1 MPTSTEKSQDKSFT
15 KYKYNAIKIYSSDEW
30 MANSTKR
37 YRTVFDKMETNYLR
51 AEFSFFNK
59 LFDEEEWETTVNLK
73 AFSLDG
79 SKRTELCNLDSKITI
94 KTDDN
99 IVYVRDGWGNE
110 TYGTFWKKGD
120 YLWEAYIDNELVGSE
135 KFYIEDV
142 GVVTNDYNPYM
153 EIESIKLY
161 AGPFDVIPESER
173 KYLVKFNREETQ
185 YVWVECKIKNKVNTD
200 WFCELFYNFYDDA
213 RQLKGQTSTVNF
225 IEKNKQDEIFAY
237 EAGWGNKVKGSWK
250 HDKYTVE
257 IVFMDTLLAV
267 VPFETGEEA
276 IEGEVELLGNNL
288 NAITSKKS
296 IAQTT
301 ETLEDVM
308 KQLNELIGLQEVKK
322 EIKDHISYLN
332 FIKIR
337 KEKGFED
344 SEKMSL
350 HSVFTGNPGTGK
362 TTVVN
367 LLGKIYNK
375 MGLLSKGHVKEVDR
389 SDLVGEYI
397 GQTAPKV
404 KKLIDE
410 ARGGILFIDEA
421 YALSRD
427 DDKDFGQEVIEI
439 LIKEMSD
446 GKGDIAIMCAG
457 YPKEM
462 KNFLESNPGMKSR
475 FNYYFHFED
484 YNPEELE
491 EIAQY
496 ACTKRSVKLTE
507 EAKIEIKKMLVE
519 AFRNRNHTFGNA
531 RFAYSLIDEAKM
543 NLGLRLMTNP
553 DVVNLSEEVLQTI
566 ELADIETISNGK
578 QKKKLD
584 FEVDEHHLK
593 ESLNELNS
601 LVGLINIKD
610 EINELVKL
618 VRYYRET
625 GKYTLNKFSLHTVF
639 TGNPGTGKTTV
650 ARIIGGIYKSLGLL
664 EKGHVVETDRE
675 GLIAGYVGQTALKT
689 KAKIDEAMG
698 GVLFIDEAYALS
710 DGSNND
716 FGKEAIEI
724 ILKNMEDQRG
734 KFAVI
739 VAGYPDNMS
748 NFLLSN
754 PGLKS
759 RFDRVLNFV
768 DYTSAELYEI
778 ALGLFA
784 KENIK
789 PDAPAEEHL
798 KKYFDTLFSKKDKY
812 FGNARTIRNIAGE
825 AIKNQ
830 NLRMASIPTAQRT
843 KEMLDILTIDD
854 VKEFTIEE
862 INTGKT
868 LGFRFN

>member
-1 MPTSTEKSQDKSFT
+1 MPTSKEKSKDKSFT
-15 KYKYNAIKIYSSDEW
+15 KYKFNAIKIYSSDEW

-37 YRTVFDKMETNYLR
+37 YRTVFDRMETNYMR

-73 AFSLDG
+73 AFKLDG
-79 SKRTELCNLDSKITI
+79 SNKTELCNLDSKITV
-94 KTDDN
+94 KTDEN

-110 TYGTFWKKGD
+110 TYGTFWKRGD
-120 YLWEAYIDNELVGSE
+120 YQWEAYLDNEFVGSA

-161 AGPFDVIPESER
+161 SGPFEVMPENER
-173 KYLVKFNREETQ
+173 KYLVKFNRDETL
-185 YVWVECKIKNKVNTD
+185 YVWVECKIKNKTSAD

-213 RQLKGQTSTVNF
+213 RQLKGQTDTLNY
-225 IEKNKQDEIFAY
+225 IDKNKQDEKFSY
-237 EAGWGNKVKGSWK
+237 EAGWGNKTTGSWK

-257 IVFMDTLLAV
+257 IVFMDTLLAI
-267 VPFETGEEA
+267 VPFEVGAEEV
-276 IEGEVELLGNNL
+276 EGEVEILGNNL
-288 NAITSKKS
+288 SAVPLKKG
-296 IAQTT
+296 T
-301 ETLEDVM
+301 EKTAESLEDIM

-332 FIKIR
+332 FIKLR

-397 GQTAPKV
+397 GQTAPRV

-421 YALSRD
+421 YALSRE
-427 DDKDFGQEVIEI
+427 DDKDFGKEAIEI

-462 KNFLESNPGMKSR
+462 KHFLESNPGMKSR
-475 FNYYFHFED
+475 FNYYFHFDD
-484 YNPEELE
+484 YVPDELE
-491 EIAQY
+491 EIALF
-496 ACTKRSVKLTE
+496 ACTKRSVKLTD
-507 EAKIEIKKMLVE
+507 EAKTEIRKILVE
-519 AFRNRNHTFGNA
+519 AFRNRNDSFGNA
-531 RFAYSLIDEAKM
+531 RFAFSLIDEAKM

-553 DVVNLSEEVLQTI
+553 DVANLTEEALQTI
-566 ELADIETISNGK
+566 ELADVEPIIAGK
-578 QKKKLD
+578 QKKKLN
-584 FEVDEHHLK
+584 FEVDELRLK
-593 ESLNELNS
+593 ESLHELNS

-625 GKYTLNKFSLHTVF
+625 GKHTLNKFSLHTVF

-689 KAKIDEAMG
+689 KVKIDEAMG

-724 ILKNMEDQRG
+724 ILKNMEDNRG

-759 RFDRVLNFV
+759 RFDRVLNFI
-768 DYTSAELYEI
+768 DYTSAELYDI
-778 ALGLFA
+778 AVGLLA
-784 KENIK
+784 KENLK
-789 PDAPAEEHL
+789 ADAKAEEHL
-798 KKYFDTLFSKKDKY
+798 RKYFDILFSKKDKY
-812 FGNARTIRNIAGE
+812 FGNARTVRNVVGE

-830 NLRMASIPTAQRT
+830 NLRMASMPSAHRT
-843 KEMLDILTIDD
+843 KEMLDILTLDD
-854 VKEFTIEE
+854 VKEFTLEE
-862 INTGKT
+862 TQTGKK
-868 LGFRFN
+868 LGFKLN

>member
-1 MPTSTEKSQDKSFT
+1 MPTSKEKSKDKSFT
-15 KYKYNAIKIYSSDEW
+15 KYKFNAIKIYSSDEW

-37 YRTVFDKMETNYLR
+37 YRTVFDRMETNYMR

-73 AFSLDG
+73 AFKLDG
-79 SKRTELCNLDSKITI
+79 SNKTELCNLDSKITV
-94 KTDDN
+94 KTDEN

-110 TYGTFWKKGD
+110 TYGTFWKRGD
-120 YLWEAYIDNELVGSE
+120 YQWEAYLDNEFVGSA

-161 AGPFDVIPESER
+161 SGPFEVMPENES
-173 KYLVKFNREETQ
+173 KYLVKFNRDETL
-185 YVWVECKIKNKVNTD
+185 YVWVECKIKNKTSAD

-213 RQLKGQTSTVNF
+213 RQLKGQTDTLNY
-225 IEKNKQDEIFAY
+225 IDKNKQDEKFSY
-237 EAGWGNKVKGSWK
+237 EAGWGNKTTGSWK

-257 IVFMDTLLAV
+257 IVFMDTLLAI
-267 VPFETGEEA
+267 VPFEVGAEEV
-276 IEGEVELLGNNL
+276 EGEVEILGNNL
-288 NAITSKKS
+288 SAVPLKKG
-296 IAQTT
+296 T
-301 ETLEDVM
+301 EKTAESLEDIM

-332 FIKIR
+332 FIKLR

-397 GQTAPKV
+397 GQTAPRV

-421 YALSRD
+421 YALSRE
-427 DDKDFGQEVIEI
+427 DDKDFGKEAIEI

-462 KNFLESNPGMKSR
+462 KHFLESNPGMKSR
-475 FNYYFHFED
+475 FNYYFHFDD
-484 YNPEELE
+484 YVPDELE
-491 EIAQY
+491 EIALF
-496 ACTKRSVKLTE
+496 ACTKRSVKLTD
-507 EAKIEIKKMLVE
+507 EAKTEIRKILVE
-519 AFRNRNHTFGNA
+519 AFRNRNDSFGNA
-531 RFAYSLIDEAKM
+531 RFAFSLIDEAKM

-553 DVVNLSEEVLQTI
+553 DVANLTEEALQTI
-566 ELADIETISNGK
+566 ELADVEPIIAGK
-578 QKKKLD
+578 QKKKLN
-584 FEVDEHHLK
+584 FEVDELRLK
-593 ESLNELNS
+593 ESLHELNS

-625 GKYTLNKFSLHTVF
+625 GKHTLNKFSLHTVF

-689 KAKIDEAMG
+689 KVKIDEAMG

-724 ILKNMEDQRG
+724 ILKNMEDNRG

-759 RFDRVLNFV
+759 RFDRVLNFI
-768 DYTSAELYEI
+768 DYTSAELYDI
-778 ALGLFA
+778 AVGLLA
-784 KENIK
+784 KENLK
-789 PDAPAEEHL
+789 ADAKAEEHL
-798 KKYFDTLFSKKDKY
+798 RKYFDILFSKKDKY
-812 FGNARTIRNIAGE
+812 FGNARTVRNVVGE

-830 NLRMASIPTAQRT
+830 NLRMASMPSAHRT
-843 KEMLDILTIDD
+843 KEMLDILTLDD
-854 VKEFTIEE
+854 VKEFTLEE
-862 INTGKT
+862 TQTGKK
-868 LGFRFN
+868 LGFKLN

>member
-1 MPTSTEKSQDKSFT
+1 MPTSKEKSKDKSFT
-15 KYKYNAIKIYSSDEW
+15 KYKFNAVKIYSSDEW

-37 YRTVFDKMETNYLR
+37 YRTVFEKMETNYMR
-51 AEFSFFNK
+51 AEFSFYNK
-59 LFDEEEWETTVNLK
+59 LFDEEEWEAAINLK
-73 AFSLDG
+73 AFKLDG
-79 SKRTELCNLDSKITI
+79 SNRTELCNLDSKITVKI
-94 KTDDN
+94 DEN
-99 IVYVRDGWGNE
+99 IVYIRDGWGNE

-120 YLWEAYIDNELVGSE
+120 YLWEAYIDNEFVGSA
-135 KFYIEDV
+135 KFHVEDV
-142 GVVTNDYNPYM
+142 GVVTNDYNPYL

-173 KYLVKFNREETQ
+173 KYLVKFNRDETQ
-185 YVWVECKIKNKVNTD
+185 YVWVECKIKNKVDAD

-213 RQLKGQTSTVNF
+213 GQLKGQTDTVNY
-225 IEKNKQDEIFAY
+225 IEKNKKDEVFSY
-237 EAGWGNKVKGSWK
+237 EAGWGNKVTGSWK
-250 HDKYTVE
+250 NDKYTVE

-267 VPFETGEEA
+267 IPFETGTEA
-276 IEGEVELLGNNL
+276 IEGEVEILGPNQC
-288 NAITSKKS
+288 AIPVKKG
-296 IAQTT
+296 AEQTT
-301 ETLEDVM
+301 ESLEDIM

-322 EIKDHISYLN
+322 EIRDHISYLN

-367 LLGKIYNK
+367 MLGKIYNK

-397 GQTAPKV
+397 GQTAPRV

-421 YALSRD
+421 YALSRE

-462 KNFLESNPGMKSR
+462 KTFLESNPGMKSR
-475 FNYYFHFED
+475 FNYYFHFDD
-484 YNPEELE
+484 YTPDELE
-491 EIAQY
+491 EISQF
-496 ACTKRSVKLTE
+496 ACTKRSVKLTDD
-507 EAKIEIKKMLVE
+507 AKTEIRKILVE
-519 AFRNRNHTFGNA
+519 AFRNRNDSFGNA

-543 NLGLRLMTNP
+543 NLGLRLMSDP
-553 DVVNLSEEVLQTI
+553 DVANLSEEVLQTI
-566 ELADIETISNGK
+566 ELADIESLHNGK

-584 FEVDEHHLK
+584 FEVDELHLK
-593 ESLNELNS
+593 DSLHELNS
-601 LVGLINIKD
+601 LVGLVNIKD

-625 GKYTLNKFSLHTVF
+625 GKNTLNKFSLHTVF

-650 ARIIGGIYKSLGLL
+650 ARIIGGIYKTLGLL
-664 EKGHVVETDRE
+664 ERGHVVETDRE

-689 KAKIDEAMG
+689 KVKIDEAMG

-724 ILKNMEDQRG
+724 ILKNMEDNRG

-739 VAGYPDNMS
+739 VAGYPDNMT
-748 NFLLSN
+748 NFLQSN

-759 RFDRVLNFV
+759 RFDRILNFI
-768 DYTSAELYEI
+768 DYTSEELYDI
-778 ALGLFA
+778 ALGLLT
-784 KENIK
+784 KESLK
-789 PDAPAEEHL
+789 PDAQAEEHL
-798 KKYFDTLFSKKDKY
+798 RKYFDTLFSKKDKF
-812 FGNARTIRNIAGE
+812 FGNARTVRNIIGE

-830 NLRMASIPTAQRT
+830 NLRMASIPSSQRT
-843 KEMLDILTIDD
+843 KDMLDILTLDD
-854 VKEFTIEE
+854 VKEFIIEE
-862 INTGKT
+862 IQTGKT
-868 LGFRFN
+868 LGFKFN